1 MPPRNPVR
9 GPDKREARRVRLE
22 DERMPD
28 DQIRRESLPLTR
40 CHGRGISRKRRRTG
54 TMDHDRYSYLIV
66 GGGMAAD
73 AAARG
78 IREVD
83 PHGTIGLISSEPD
96 PPYKRPP
103 LSKKLWQGKPL
114 DSVRLGTDE
123 LGVDLHL
130 GRTVRLLD
138 LRHKRV
144 VDDRGTEYGFDKLL
158 LATGVK
164 PRRLPVGG
172 HWITYY
178 RTLKDYQSLREEA
191 ARGQRFAVIG
201 GGFIGSEIAASLAT
215 NGKEVVMIFPE
226 AGIGSRLFPSDL
238 AAFLNDYYH
247 ERGVEVLANSVVTD
261 VAMRG
266 NRFSVKSGDKETAT
280 TREIEVDGIVAGI
293 GAQPNVDLALAA
305 GLMVDNGIVV
315 DPFLRTSHPDVY
327 AAGDVAAYWQSVL
340 GERRRV
346 EHEDN
351 ATAMGRFAGRAMAG
365 DREPYE
371 HLPFFYSDMFDL
383 GYEAVG
389 DVDSRSEVVAEWEEP
404 YRTGV
409 LTYRRE
415 GQVRGAL
422 LWNVWDQLDAARA
435 LIADPDA
442 MHARQMSA
450 AIAGV
455 H

>member
-1 MPPRNPVR
+1 MV
-9 GPDKREARRVRLE
+9 
-22 DERMPD
+22 
-28 DQIRRESLPLTR
+28 
-40 CHGRGISRKRRRTG
+40 
-54 TMDHDRYSYLIV
+54 HDSYTYLIV

-83 PHGTIGLISSEPD
+83 PDGTIGLISSEPD

-114 DSVRLGTDE
+114 DSVWLGTDL
-123 LGVDLHL
+123 LGIDLHL
-130 GRTVRLLD
+130 GRTGRLLD
-138 LRHKRV
+138 LQHKRV

-158 LATGVK
+158 LATGVT
-164 PRRLPVGG
+164 PRRLSVGG

-178 RTLKDYQSLREEA
+178 RTVKDYQRLRQEA
-191 ARGQRFAVIG
+191 ARGERFAVIG
-201 GGFIGSEIAASLAT
+201 GGFIGSEIAAALAM
-215 NGKEVVMIFPE
+215 NGKEVVMILPE

-238 AAFLNDYYH
+238 AGFLNDYYR
-247 ERGVEVLANSVVTD
+247 EQGVEVLTHSTVTD
-261 VAMRG
+261 VVERG
-266 NRFSVKSGDKETAT
+266 DRFIVELRDTAAST
-280 TREIEVDGIVAGI
+280 LREIEVDGIVAGI
-293 GAQPNVDLALAA
+293 GAQPNVDLAQTA
-305 GLMVDNGIVV
+305 GLAVDNGIVV

-340 GERRRV
+340 GQRRRV

-365 DREPYE
+365 EPAPYE

-389 DVDSRSEVVAEWEEP
+389 DVDSRLEIAAEWEEP
-404 YRTGV
+404 NRKGV
-409 LTYRRE
+409 LTYRGE
-415 GQVRGAL
+415 GRVRGVL
-422 LWNVWDQLDAARA
+422 LWDVWDQVESARD
-435 LIADPDA
+435 LIAAPDSIHSSPTMA
-442 MHARQMSA
+442 E
-450 AIAGV
+450 IASV